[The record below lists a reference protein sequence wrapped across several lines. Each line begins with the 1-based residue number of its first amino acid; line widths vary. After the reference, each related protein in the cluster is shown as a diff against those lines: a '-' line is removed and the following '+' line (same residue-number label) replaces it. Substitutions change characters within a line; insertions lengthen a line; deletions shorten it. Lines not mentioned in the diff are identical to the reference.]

1 MWISIKHSK
10 VAQMHPLP
18 PGLQLKDYY
27 PKSKTALTY
36 DPHATKP
43 VLSLWKSEP
52 TAKNAELLCSWHGSN
67 VAKQSRRSDESWARF
82 VNDRIVLFRDSSRHL
97 IAWDIVD
104 HKATWTTIQESAQ
117 APAPELTPGN
127 RYLLIPESRRLRV
140 LDAVDGHEIL
150 SLKIDS
156 EIKSLSVADDG
167 HNVLAMLDSSIVAID
182 LLNLNR
188 RRTVDI
194 GFLGIQMAATVKWL
208 DNDVICLST
217 SNKEML
223 LFSIDRGIPLWRY
236 EFDDSVSF
244 RVSDDDRVR
253 RMLKGHLVY
262 AASASQTITAGV
274 TRGRRQQGIGVG
286 AVKLP
291 GDDASGFVKY
301 LKRDELIVFDRGGTI
316 KLEIS
321 AIQNEDEIRQA
332 ISEQIEANEWKLD
345 ENSPNVIKA
354 TLELA
359 PAQTVQYIFG
369 SDSTIPSPF
378 GPRNPGLRPPVNFGP
393 GLPRRPSSMF
403 GEPTPSPPARTETVT
418 VQPFVSSIL
427 LSLQGQPAWK
437 AVSIS
442 GIPPTI
448 RLRPGESAQQK
459 VLENQHPDLVF
470 FSKTSIPNVIINPE
484 FRKGLGTSVITN
496 RGLVKKKTT
505 TVEQPEN

>member
-1 MWISIKHSK
+1 MTSTIEADPLRSSLELSEGGSAFEVANFVDKIGAIIPLGGPDQWLLASLESGWGDEADKLPTRLMWISIKHSK

-236 EFDDSVSF
+236 EFDDSV
-244 RVSDDDRVR
+244 
-253 RMLKGHLVY
+253 
-262 AASASQTITAGV
+262 
-274 TRGRRQQGIGVG
+274 
-286 AVKLP
+286 
-291 GDDASGFVKY
+291 
-301 LKRDELIVFDRGGTI
+301 
-316 KLEIS
+316 
-321 AIQNEDEIRQA
+321 
-332 ISEQIEANEWKLD
+332 
-345 ENSPNVIKA
+345 
-354 TLELA
+354 
-359 PAQTVQYIFG
+359 
-369 SDSTIPSPF
+369 
-378 GPRNPGLRPPVNFGP
+378 
-393 GLPRRPSSMF
+393 
-403 GEPTPSPPARTETVT
+403 
-418 VQPFVSSIL
+418 
-427 LSLQGQPAWK
+427 
-437 AVSIS
+437 
-442 GIPPTI
+442 
-448 RLRPGESAQQK
+448 
-459 VLENQHPDLVF
+459 
-470 FSKTSIPNVIINPE
+470 
-484 FRKGLGTSVITN
+484 
-496 RGLVKKKTT
+496 
-505 TVEQPEN
+505 